1 MQCKDEGAE
10 AQPSQAAQVGMLAL
24 RGGAHAITEAATA
37 KERCRGMNKPRTIDF
52 KPGDEVSYAMP
63 SGVLYG
69 TISRVLGAGDAAAI
83 EIEFEDGR
91 KEVKKVKDR
100 ALSLLKRASGR
111 SEEEERHRD
120 RDRLRDPDIQRVFR
134 SEQKKRW

>member
-1 MQCKDEGAE
+1 
-10 AQPSQAAQVGMLAL
+10 
-24 RGGAHAITEAATA
+24 
-37 KERCRGMNKPRTIDF
+37 MNKPKTINF

-69 TISRVLGAGDAAAI
+69 TVTRILGAGDAAAI

-111 SEEEERHRD
+111 SEEEERHQD
-120 RDRLRDPDIQRVFR
+120 RARLRDPDIQRVFR